1 MEPVEPVAFQR
12 KSALVGGTVQTHGI
26 ARINYAKFLSIWE
39 TRIDVSAGEG
49 RAMCLTWPLR
59 LT

>member
-39 TRIDVSAGEG
+39 TRIDGQC
-49 RAMCLTWPLR
+49 R
-59 LT
+59 